1 MKYDIAIIGAGIV
14 GLATAYEL
22 LKKWPDCKLL
32 ILEKEKTHALHQT
45 GRNSGVIHSGIYY
58 KPGSLK
64 AINCRKG
71 IKKLL
76 DFADENSIPYRRCG
90 KIIVATEPA
99 ELPRLDALFH
109 RGKENGIQDLRMIS
123 QQEIA
128 EFEPHAAG
136 LKAIFCGDTSI
147 IDYSKVCAALVQRI
161 TQLGGI
167 LQYQAELKGFSGAV
181 LSTSLGDFEA
191 DHVINCGGL
200 QSDKILRLLEPQFDE
215 HHIMPFRGE
224 YYSLK
229 KEYTHLVNGLIYP
242 VPDPQFP
249 FLGVHFT
256 ARMDGSVEAGPN
268 AVLAFAREGYK
279 PWQVNWQE
287 TLETLKRAG
296 TWKFAA
302 KHWRYALDEYYRS
315 YSKQRFVRSL
325 QKLLPCIEA
334 KHLEKAGVGIRAQA
348 MNKQGALIDDFVIEN
363 RHGSTHV
370 LNAPSPA
377 ATSSFAIGEQIA
389 SFFL

>member
-1 MKYDIAIIGAGIV
+1 MKYDVAIVGAGIV

-22 LKKWPDCKLL
+22 LKKQPGCKLL

-64 AINCRKG
+64 ATNCRHG
-71 IKKLL
+71 MQKLL
-76 DFADENSIPYRRCG
+76 HFADENAIPYRRCG
-90 KIIVATEPA
+90 KIIVATETA
-99 ELPRLDALFH
+99 ELPRLEALFQ
-109 RGKENGIQDLRMIS
+109 RGKENGIQDIKMIS
-123 QQEIA
+123 ASEIK
-128 EFEPHAAG
+128 EIEPHAAG
-136 LKAIFCGDTSI
+136 LKAIFCGDTAI
-147 IDYSKVCAALVQRI
+147 IDYSKICAALARCIVQM
-161 TQLGGI
+161 GGTI
-167 LQYQAELKGFSGAV
+167 QYQTELKSFKNGV
-181 LSTSLGDFEA
+181 LFTSAGDFEA
-191 DHVINCGGL
+191 RHLVNCAGL
-200 QSDKILRLLEPQFDE
+200 QSDKVLRLLDPQFDE

-229 KEYTHLVNGLIYP
+229 KEYSHLVNGLIYP

-256 ARMDGSVEAGPN
+256 TRMDGSVEAGPN

-279 PWQVNWQE
+279 TWQMNWRE
-287 TLETLKRAG
+287 TLDTLKQPG

-315 YSKQRFVRSL
+315 FSKQRFVKSL
-325 QKLLPCIEA
+325 QKLMPCIEA
-334 KHLEKAGVGIRAQA
+334 KHLEKGGLGIRAQA

-363 RHGSTHV
+363 REASTHV

-377 ATSSFAIGEQIA
+377 ATSSFAIGEHIA
-389 SFFL
+389 GLIR